1 MKGEF
6 SMNKPTV
13 KASFGSPMLVK
24 TEPVPDSKT
33 ERQDNCGDYRLR
45 EVQQDYTHDKRREA

>member
-1 MKGEF
+1 MKGASKAKAYEPTF
-6 SMNKPTV
+6 IKHPPKPD
-13 KASFGSPMLVK
+13 A
-24 TEPVPDSKT
+24 KT